1 LKKKALYKFFLI
13 FMMAPAFLLAQPD
26 AARQQIKDLKGGTLL
41 VRLMTS
47 EKKIKALQDAGYPD
61 KAEAAKAEQAE
72 INKGIAE
79 AFQENFNFCRVFF
92 FYSYASEEVKQ
103 LQFKGNLLGYD
114 LKPVAVVD
122 PPVVSFFVAEFGDLQ
137 QTDEK
142 YRENESFRET
152 DSGGKE
158 AQTTYYG
165 SPDMGL
171 PALLIRDR
179 NFVQLRDPFPYY
191 VRTFESLSPVKR
203 TAEKSVKKL
212 NGKLQDYYQSTS
224 K

>member
-1 LKKKALYKFFLI
+1 MGRTLLI
-13 FMMAPAFLLAQPD
+13 FLLFPALLFAQPD
-26 AARQQIKDLKGGTLL
+26 VARRQIIDLKNGTLL

-47 EKKIKALQDAGYPD
+47 ENKIKALQNAGYPE
-61 KAEAAKAEQAE
+61 KAEEAKAEQAA
-72 INKGIAE
+72 INNKIAE
-79 AFQENFNFCRVFF
+79 AFRLNFNFCRVFF
-92 FYSYASEEVKQ
+92 FYSSASEEVKQ
-103 LQFKGNLLGYD
+103 LQFKGNLLGYN
-114 LKPVAVVD
+114 LEPAAVID
-122 PPVVSFFVAEFGDLQ
+122 PPIEAFFVAEFGDLQ

-142 YRENESFRET
+142 YRDSESFRET
-152 DSGGKE
+152 DSGGRE

-179 NFVQLRDPFPYY
+179 DFIQLRDPFPYY
-191 VRTFESLSPVKR
+191 VRTYESLSPVKR

-212 NGKLQDYYQSTS
+212 NGKLQDYYHSTS

>member
-1 LKKKALYKFFLI
+1 MRKLILLLFLI
-13 FMMAPAFLLAQPD
+13 PLFLSAQND
-26 AARQQIKDLKGGTLL
+26 LARQQIKDLKEGTLL

-47 EKKIKALQDAGYPD
+47 ENKIKALLNAGYPE
-61 KAEAAKAEQAE
+61 KAEEAKAEQAE
-72 INKGIAE
+72 INKGIVK

-92 FYSYASEEVKQ
+92 FYSSTSEEVKQ

-114 LKPVAVVD
+114 LTPLAVAD
-122 PPVVSFFVAEFGDLQ
+122 PPVEAFFVAEFGDLQ

-142 YRENESFRET
+142 YRENETFRET

-191 VRTFESLSPVKR
+191 VRTYESLSPVKR

-212 NGKLQDYYQSTS
+212 NGKLQDYYKSTS